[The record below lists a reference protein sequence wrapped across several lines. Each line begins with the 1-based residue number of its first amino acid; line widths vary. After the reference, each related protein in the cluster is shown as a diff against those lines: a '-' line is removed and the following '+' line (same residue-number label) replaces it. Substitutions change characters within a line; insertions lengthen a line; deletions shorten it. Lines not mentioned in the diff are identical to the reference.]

1 MRRAG
6 YSCLLFAIAMM
17 LPVSEGSA
25 QGAAQGALFGGATGA
40 IIGGIAGGG
49 RGALIG
55 SAIGL
60 GTGAIVGD
68 QMQRRRRNF
77 YWHNNRCWQRSS
89 RNEFFPVAN
98 RYCR

>member
-6 YSCLLFAIAMM
+6 YSFLLLAFTIV
-17 LPVSEGSA
+17 LTVSDASA
-25 QGAAQGALFGGATGA
+25 QSAGQGALFGGATGA

-55 SAIGL
+55 SAIGA

-68 QMQRRRRNF
+68 MQRRRRNF
-77 YWHNNRCWQRSS
+77 YWSNGRCWQRSS
-89 RNEFFPVAN
+89 RNEFFPVSN

>member
-1 MRRAG
+1 MRRSG
-6 YSCLLFAIAMM
+6 YSCLLFAFAIM
-17 LPVSEGSA
+17 LPVSEASA
-25 QGAAQGALFGGATGA
+25 QSAGQGALFGGATGA

-55 SAIGL
+55 SAIGA

-68 QMQRRRRNF
+68 MQRRRRNF
-77 YWHNNRCWQRSS
+77 YWSNGRCWQRSS

>member
-6 YSCLLFAIAMM
+6 YSFLLLAFAIM
-17 LPVSEGSA
+17 LPLSDASA
-25 QGAAQGALFGGATGA
+25 QSAGQGALFGGATGA

-55 SAIGL
+55 SAIGA

-68 QMQRRRRNF
+68 MQRRRRNF
-77 YWHNNRCWQRSS
+77 YWSNGRCWQRSS
-89 RNEFFPVAN
+89 RNEFFPVSN

>member
-1 MRRAG
+1 MRRTG
-6 YSCLLFAIAMM
+6 LSLLLLAFALT
-17 LPVSEGSA
+17 LPATDASA
-25 QGAAQGALFGGATGA
+25 QSAGQGALFGGAAGA

-55 SAIGL
+55 STIGA
-60 GTGAIVGD
+60 GTGAVVGD
-68 QMQRRRRNF
+68 MQRRRRNF
-77 YWHNNRCWQRSS
+77 YWSNGRCWQRSS

>member
-1 MRRAG
+1 
-6 YSCLLFAIAMM
+6 LLLAFTIV
-17 LPVSEGSA
+17 LPVSEASA
-25 QGAAQGALFGGATGA
+25 QSAGQGALFGGATGA

-55 SAIGL
+55 SAIGA

-68 QMQRRRRNF
+68 MQRRRRNF
-77 YWHNNRCWQRSS
+77 YWSNGRCWQRSS
-89 RNEFFPVAN
+89 RNEFFPVSN